1 MNDKE
6 IYSQQSRG
14 KGPVERI
21 GMMKKK
27 EEEEA
32 AEG

>member
-1 MNDKE
+1 MNELMNDKE

-21 GMMKKK
+21 EGGD
-27 EEEEA
+27 EEEE
-32 AEG
+32 GS

>member
-1 MNDKE
+1 MKAVLMKWNELMNDKE

-21 GMMKKK
+21 
-27 EEEEA
+27 EEW
-32 AEG
+32 